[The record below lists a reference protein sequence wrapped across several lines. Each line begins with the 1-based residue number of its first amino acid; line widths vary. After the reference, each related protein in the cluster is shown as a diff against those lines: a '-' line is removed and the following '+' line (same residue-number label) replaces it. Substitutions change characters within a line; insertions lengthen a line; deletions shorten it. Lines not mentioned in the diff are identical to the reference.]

1 MKDGLSRSQRGV
13 FIMFYWMA
21 EHGLHIQCMNMS
33 SQVGGDRL
41 LLELVHGE
49 LPPKQVPQRAMIR
62 VIVV

>member
-1 MKDGLSRSQRGV
+1 
-13 FIMFYWMA
+13 MFYWMA